1 MNKIITL
8 TAGLGSDLGP
18 NFNLTANVGSVS
30 PSTAT
35 KTELLAGKTVTLD
48 NSATQVTITSTG
60 SCLNSLILNFTAG
73 TTTTTTTE
81 APASIIV
88 ENTNT
93 DFVAQG
99 IEVQSFWAT
108 GFSSPSAGNNS
119 TCYTTHTGTVQVIV
133 DMNSGT
139 PSVGFITFTDSNGT
153 AQCINFTGGYGHT
166 FTGCVVNNVT
176 PCHVLF
182 ELGSC

>member
-1 MNKIITL
+1 MDKVITL

-18 NFNLTANVGSVS
+18 NFNLTADVGSVS

-35 KTELLAGKTVTLD
+35 RTELLAGKTVTLD
-48 NSATQVTITSTG
+48 NSATQVTITSQGT
-60 SCLNSLILNFTAG
+60 CVNSLILNIPAS
-73 TTTTTTTE
+73 TTTTTV
-81 APASIIV
+81 APASIII

-99 IEVQSFWAT
+99 IEVSTYWAT
-108 GFSSPSAGNNS
+108 GFSSPASGDTT
-119 TCYTTHTGTVQVIV
+119 TCYTTHTGTVQVII
-133 DMNSGT
+133 DINSGT
-139 PSVGFITFTDSNGT
+139 PGVGYIQFTDSALT
-153 AQCINFTGGYGHT
+153 TQCINYNGGYGHT